1 MNHFYYLNRRN
12 EPQGPVSINELLEL
26 LANGIIQ
33 TTTLVARVG
42 DAAWRPLPSVL
53 ADMNITAPCLPVG
66 GAYQTGPS
74 RRPQHESASDGDYHD
89 GMGLLEIFKL
99 TMTRN
104 FANFSGRATRREYWM
119 FQLASILLGFLFS
132 FAFGTLS
139 AVLMLIDNSYEL
151 VAILL
156 PYLYPLATLIPSLGI
171 SVRRLHDAGLSGW
184 TLLLGIIPFV
194 GPIILLL
201 FALRDSQ
208 RGTNAYGPSLKY
220 PN

>member
-1 MNHFYYLNRRN
+1 MNGFYYLSSRN
-12 EPQGPVSINELLEL
+12 EVQGPVSINELLDL
-26 LANGIIQ
+26 LANGRIQ
-33 TTTLVARVG
+33 TSTLVARVG

-53 ADMNITAPCLPVG
+53 ADMNITAPCPPVG

-119 FQLASILLGFLFS
+119 FQLASLLFLLSIYILGIFLI
-132 FAFGTLS
+132 
-139 AVLMLIDNSYEL
+139 VLIDPSMSIIMMGL
-151 VAILL
+151 SLL
-156 PYLYPLATLIPSLGI
+156 YSLALIIPGLGLY
-171 SVRRLHDAGLSGW
+171 VRRLHDTGRSGW
-184 TLLLGIIPFV
+184 MILLGLIPFI
-194 GPIILLL
+194 GGWILLIFSL
-201 FALRDSQ
+201 LDSQ

-220 PN
+220 PD

>member
-1 MNHFYYLNRRN
+1 MNEFYYIN
-12 EPQGPVSINELLEL
+12 EQNERQGPLPINTLVNLMASGVIL
-26 LANGIIQ
+26 PS
-33 TTTLVARVG
+33 TLVARGG
-42 DAAWRPLPSVL
+42 DASWRPLSAVL
-53 ADMNITAPCLPVG
+53 ADLNISAPPR
-66 GAYQTGPS
+66 S
-74 RRPQHESASDGDYHD
+74 SADGYHD
-89 GMGLLEIFKL
+89 GMGLGKIFML
-99 TMTRN
+99 TLTKN
-104 FANFSGRATRREYWM
+104 YAKFSGRATRREYWM

>member
-1 MNHFYYLNRRN
+1 MNGFYYLNSRN
-12 EPQGPVSINELLEL
+12 EVQGPVSINELLEL

-53 ADMNITAPCLPVG
+53 ADMNIAAPCPPVG

-119 FQLASILLGFLFS
+119 FQLASLLFLLSIYILGIFLIF
-132 FAFGTLS
+132 
-139 AVLMLIDNSYEL
+139 LIDPSMSIIMMGL
-151 VAILL
+151 SLL
-156 PYLYPLATLIPSLGI
+156 YSLALIIPGLGLY
-171 SVRRLHDAGLSGW
+171 VRRLHDTGRSGW
-184 TLLLGIIPFV
+184 MILLGLIPFI
-194 GPIILLL
+194 GGWILLIFSL
-201 FALRDSQ
+201 LDSQ

-220 PN
+220 PD

>member
-12 EPQGPVSINELLEL
+12 EPQGPVSINELLDL
-26 LANGIIQ
+26 LANGRIQ

-53 ADMNITAPCLPVG
+53 ADMNITAPCPPVG

-104 FANFSGRATRREYWM
+104 FANFSGRATQREYWM
-119 FQLASILLGFLFS
+119 FQLASLLFLLSIYILGIFLI
-132 FAFGTLS
+132 
-139 AVLMLIDNSYEL
+139 VLIDPSMSIIMMGL
-151 VAILL
+151 SLL
-156 PYLYPLATLIPSLGI
+156 YSLALIIPGLSLY
-171 SVRRLHDAGLSGW
+171 VRRLHDTGRSGW
-184 TLLLGIIPFV
+184 MILLGLIPFI
-194 GPIILLL
+194 GGWILLIFSL
-201 FALRDSQ
+201 LDSQ

-220 PN
+220 PD

>member
-1 MNHFYYLNRRN
+1 MNGFYYLNSRN
-12 EPQGPVSINELLEL
+12 EVQGPVSINELLEL

-53 ADMNITAPCLPVG
+53 ADMNIAAPCPPVG

-119 FQLASILLGFLFS
+119 FQLASLLFLLSIYILGIFLI
-132 FAFGTLS
+132 
-139 AVLMLIDNSYEL
+139 VLIDPSMSIIMMGL
-151 VAILL
+151 SLL
-156 PYLYPLATLIPSLGI
+156 YSLALIIPGLSLY
-171 SVRRLHDAGLSGW
+171 VRRLHDTGRSGW
-184 TLLLGIIPFV
+184 MILLGLIPFI
-194 GPIILLL
+194 GGWILLIFSL
-201 FALRDSQ
+201 LDSQ

-220 PN
+220 PD

>member
-1 MNHFYYLNRRN
+1 MNGFYYLNSRN
-12 EPQGPVSINELLEL
+12 EVQGPVSINELLDL
-26 LANGIIQ
+26 LANGRIQ
-33 TTTLVARVG
+33 TSTLVARVG

-53 ADMNITAPCLPVG
+53 ADMNITAPCPPAG

-119 FQLASILLGFLFS
+119 FQLASLLFLLSIYILGIFLII
-132 FAFGTLS
+132 
-139 AVLMLIDNSYEL
+139 LIDPSMSIIMMGL
-151 VAILL
+151 SLL
-156 PYLYPLATLIPSLGI
+156 YSLALIIPGLGLY
-171 SVRRLHDAGLSGW
+171 VRRLHDTGRSGW
-184 TLLLGIIPFV
+184 MILLGLIPFI
-194 GPIILLL
+194 GGWILLIFSL
-201 FALRDSQ
+201 LDSQ

-220 PN
+220 PD

>member
-1 MNHFYYLNRRN
+1 MNGFYYLNRRN

-53 ADMNITAPCLPVG
+53 ADMNITAPCPPVG

-119 FQLASILLGFLFS
+119 FQLASLLFLLSIYILGIFLI
-132 FAFGTLS
+132 
-139 AVLMLIDNSYEL
+139 VLIDPSMSIIMMGL
-151 VAILL
+151 SLL
-156 PYLYPLATLIPSLGI
+156 YSLALIIPGLSLY
-171 SVRRLHDAGLSGW
+171 VRRLHDTGRSGW
-184 TLLLGIIPFV
+184 MILLGLIPFI
-194 GPIILLL
+194 GGWILLIFSL
-201 FALRDSQ
+201 LDSQ

-220 PN
+220 PD

>member
-1 MNHFYYLNRRN
+1 MNGFYYLNSRN
-12 EPQGPVSINELLEL
+12 EVQGPVSINELLEL

-53 ADMNITAPCLPVG
+53 ADMNIAAPCPPAG

-119 FQLASILLGFLFS
+119 FRLASLLFLLSIYILGIFLIF
-132 FAFGTLS
+132 
-139 AVLMLIDNSYEL
+139 LIDPSMSIIMMGL
-151 VAILL
+151 SLL
-156 PYLYPLATLIPSLGI
+156 YSLALIIPGLGLY
-171 SVRRLHDAGLSGW
+171 VRRLHDTGRSGW
-184 TLLLGIIPFV
+184 MILLGLIPFI
-194 GPIILLL
+194 GGWILLIFSL
-201 FALRDSQ
+201 LDSQ

-220 PN
+220 PD

>member
-1 MNHFYYLNRRN
+1 MNGFYYLNSRN
-12 EPQGPVSINELLEL
+12 EVQGPVSINELLEL

-53 ADMNITAPCLPVG
+53 ADMNIAAPCPPVG

-119 FQLASILLGFLFS
+119 FQLASLLFLLSIYILGIFLII
-132 FAFGTLS
+132 
-139 AVLMLIDNSYEL
+139 LIDPSMSIIMMGL
-151 VAILL
+151 SLL
-156 PYLYPLATLIPSLGI
+156 YSLALIIPGLSLY
-171 SVRRLHDAGLSGW
+171 VRRLHDTGRSGW
-184 TLLLGIIPFV
+184 MILLGLIPFI
-194 GPIILLL
+194 GGWILLIFSL
-201 FALRDSQ
+201 LDSQ

-220 PN
+220 PD